1 MIKTLLLVGL
11 GGAAGSILRYL
22 TGYAADKWIQAGFP
36 VGTLIVNIL
45 GSFLIGLTI
54 SLLDRY
60 TVTSPELKYLLVVG
74 FLGGFTTFSAF
85 TYENVNLLQTGNI
98 GTALL
103 YMVGSVVAGLA
114 AVWVGFAL
122 TR

>member
-54 SLLDRY
+54 GLLDRC
-60 TVTSPELKYLLVVG
+60 TITSPELKYLLVVG

-103 YMVGSVVAGLA
+103 YMMGSVVAGLA

>member
-22 TGYAADKWIQAGFP
+22 TGYAAHKWIQAGFP

-54 SLLDRY
+54 GLLDRY
-60 TVTSPELKYLLVVG
+60 TITSLELKYLLVVG

>member
-1 MIKTLLLVGL
+1 MVKTLLLVGL

-22 TGYAADKWIQAGFP
+22 TGYAADKWVGAGFP

-54 SLLDRY
+54 GLLDRY
-60 TVTSPELKYLLVVG
+60 TVPNPELKYLLVVG

-98 GTALL
+98 TTSLL
-103 YMVGSVVAGLA
+103 YMMGSVVAGLA